1 MDRKQF
7 EEMLKEFQ
15 AEQTYRGD
23 DTETFAKYE
32 KELKLVASG
41 LSVDKHRWYETST
54 TVYAVGEW
62 YLGLNEV
69 TDVFSEQMG
78 ISDCEVTSNFFEM
91 EAQQSTTYVPK
102 KQTN

>member
-1 MDRKQF
+1 MNRKQF

-15 AEQTYRGD
+15 AEKTYRGD

-32 KELKLVASG
+32 NELRQVASN
-41 LSVDKHRWYETST
+41 LHVDKHRWYETST

-62 YLGLNEV
+62 FLGLNEV

-78 ISDCEVTSNFFEM
+78 ISDCGVNSQYFEM
-91 EAQQSTTYVPK
+91 EAQQTTTYKPK
-102 KQTN
+102 K